1 MNNRPNDKV
10 LDKKEISIFKKIF
23 FGDDK
28 NVLANGLSELIDW
41 DDMLIN
47 DDDNENI
54 NIEK

>member
-1 MNNRPNDKV
+1 MNNGPNDKV